1 MRQTLGMLMQLA
13 VLTFL
18 PLLILYQLQFGFR
31 VLVMPP
37 CLVVGIVIFWIGTK
51 LRESSP

>member
-1 MRQTLGMLMQLA
+1 MRQTLGMLLQLA

-18 PLLILYQLQFGFR
+18 PLLILHELTFGFR

-37 CLVVGIVIFWIGTK
+37 CLVTGIIVFWIGTK
-51 LRESSP
+51 LRES

>member
-1 MRQTLGMLMQLA
+1 MRQTLGMLLQLA

-18 PLLILYQLQFGFR
+18 PLLILYQLNFGFR

-37 CLVVGIVIFWIGTK
+37 CLVAGIIVFWIGTK
-51 LRESSP
+51 LRES